1 MEEKKGKIL
10 IVDDVAQNIQLIAN
24 FLKEDYELAFALRG
38 KEAIHQALNNDFDLV
53 LLDIMMPEVDG
64 FKVCE
69 VLKAEEKTKEVPVI
83 FLTAKTDHQSIS
95 RGFELGGVDY
105 ITKPFNG
112 SELKA
117 RVKTHLELKR
127 SKQALKEKNREL
139 LKSNNIKDKFFSI
152 IAHDLKSPL
161 NTFVSLTALME
172 ENYEDFSEEERKD
185 FLQTMSQH
193 SRQLNKLLNNLLQW
207 SMHQRGDM
215 KVCPEDLFLKTVIE
229 ENLKLYHQEIR
240 RKNLRIQT
248 RVEPELK
255 TFGDPSMIQ
264 TIFRNLLSNA
274 VKFTPNRGE
283 IHIRGRFDRGQVLV
297 DIEDTGV
304 GIRKERIPHLF
315 QLDQVNATRG
325 ENLQQGTGLG
335 LILCREFITFH
346 KGEIQV
352 DSKPD
357 EGTKIRVKLPKKPE
371 FSPKDLRENREEEKE
386 KDENSIGSF

>member
-24 FLKEDYELAFALRG
+24 FLKEDYELAFALGG
-38 KEAIHQALNNDFDLV
+38 KEAVHQTLQNSFDLV

-69 VLKAEEKTKEVPVI
+69 VLKAEEKTQEVPVI
-83 FLTAKTDHQSIS
+83 FLTAKTDHQSIK
-95 RGFELGGVDY
+95 RGFESGGVDY

-112 SELKA
+112 SELRA

-127 SKQALKEKNREL
+127 SKEALEEKNRAL
-139 LKSNNIKDKFFSI
+139 LKSNGIKDKFFSI

-161 NTFVSLTALME
+161 NTFVSLTSLME

-185 FLQTMSQH
+185 FLRTISEH

-207 SMHQRGDM
+207 SMHQRGDL
-215 KVCPEDLFLKTVIE
+215 KICPEDLFLKNVVE
-229 ENLKLYHQEIR
+229 ENLKLYQQEIH
-240 RKNLRIQT
+240 RKKLRI
-248 RVEPELK
+248 RAEVEPELK
-255 TFGDPSMIQ
+255 TFGDPSMLQ
-264 TIFRNLLSNA
+264 TVFRNLLSNA

-283 IHIRGRFDRGQVLV
+283 IHIRGRFDQGEVLV
-297 DIEDTGV
+297 DIVDTGV

-315 QLDQVNATRG
+315 QLDQVISTKG
-325 ENLQQGTGLG
+325 TGLEQGTGLG
-335 LILCREFITFH
+335 LILCREFVKFH
-346 KGEIQV
+346 KGEIEV

-357 EGTKIRVKLPKKPE
+357 EGTKIRVKLPKKPD
-371 FSPKDLRENREEEKE
+371 FSPEDLRDQGEEEKN
-386 KDENSIGSF
+386 ENTIGSF

>member
-24 FLKEDYELAFALRG
+24 FLKEDYELAFALHG
-38 KEAIHQALNNDFDLV
+38 KEAVHQALQNSFDLV

-69 VLKAEEKTKEVPVI
+69 VLKNEEKTKEVPVI
-83 FLTAKTDHQSIS
+83 FLTAKTDHQSIKK
-95 RGFELGGVDY
+95 GFDLGGVDY

-117 RVKTHLELKR
+117 RVKTHMELKR
-127 SKQALKEKNREL
+127 SKEALEEKNRAL
-139 LKSNNIKDKFFSI
+139 LESNRIKDKFFSI

-185 FLQTMSQH
+185 FLQTMSEH

-215 KVCPEDLFLKTVIE
+215 KVCPEELFLKSVIE

-240 RKNLRIQT
+240 RKKL
-248 RVEPELK
+248 RVETEVEPGLK
-255 TFGDPSMIQ
+255 VLGDPSMIQ

-283 IHIRGRFDRGQVLV
+283 IRIRGRLEQEVVLV
-297 DIEDTGV
+297 DIKDTGV

-315 QLDQVNATRG
+315 RLDQVNTTKG
-325 ENLQQGTGLG
+325 TNFQQGTGLG
-335 LILCREFITFH
+335 LILCREFVKFH
-346 KGEIQV
+346 KGEIEV
-352 DSKPD
+352 DSQPD
-357 EGTKIRVKLPKKPE
+357 EGTKIQVKLPKKPV
-371 FSPKDLRENREEEKE
+371 FSPEDLRENREDEEN
-386 KDENSIGSF
+386 ENTIGSF